1 MTQEQILADDILL
14 CDRSIQTLTTH
25 LLIRTVYHAREHT
38 VTRITRGA
46 KHRLW
51 GLLPPRALPR
61 TEEKLPIPP
70 AVRTRSALLNFLRD
84 EKPHWL

>member
-14 CDRSIQTLTTH
+14 CDRSIQTRTTH